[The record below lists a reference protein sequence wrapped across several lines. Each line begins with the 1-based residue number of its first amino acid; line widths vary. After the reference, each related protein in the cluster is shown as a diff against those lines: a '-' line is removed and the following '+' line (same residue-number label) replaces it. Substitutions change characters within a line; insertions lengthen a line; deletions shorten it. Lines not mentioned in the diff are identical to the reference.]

1 MSDDDIRAHEA
12 QIRANAHETTLR
24 TLKEVLLLSKIADAE
39 GITVDDDDLALEIE
53 AMAARTGESVRRIR
67 SRVEKEGGADSLAN
81 QILEQK
87 VIDRIEAASEIED
100 VEGRDRARGTGR
112 DPGHLGHRASGRSAI
127 GGRPTAR
134 TSENS
139 EKGS

>member
-1 MSDDDIRAHEA
+1 M

-24 TLKEVLLLSKIADAE
+24 NLKEVLLLSKIAEAE
-39 GITVDDDDLALEIE
+39 GITVDENDLAIEID
-53 AMAARTGESVRRIR
+53 AMAARTGESARRIR

-100 VEGRDRARGTGR
+100 VKVEIEPEGRVETLDISAAPQADHS
-112 DPGHLGHRASGRSAI
+112 DPE
-127 GGRPTAR
+127 
-134 TSENS
+134 SENA
-139 EKGS
+139 EEGS